1 MKIFSATL
9 TLCLLAS
16 QTTQAFALSCARDG
30 FDLASVYNKH
40 AASDQKIMFI
50 VGKFSG
56 GEPRTDQNDLPRKTK
71 NYDMKFEGS
80 SISRSSLRPLSK
92 TVRVKSTC
100 LAHWCGGIPQK
111 GVNTI
116 AAVNVTS
123 ANSFVLVSGPCASNQ
138 FAHEIDKSIKLIQA
152 CMKKGKCK

>member
-1 MKIFSATL
+1 MKIIPAGL
-9 TLCLLAS
+9 TLCLLVS
-16 QTTQAFALSCARDG
+16 QTTQAFALSCARDS

-40 AASDQKIMFI
+40 ADSDQKIMFI

-71 NYDMKFEGS
+71 IHNMKFVGS
-80 SISRSSLRPLSK
+80 SIDRTKLHPMSK
-92 TVRVKSTC
+92 TISVKSTC

-111 GVNTI
+111 SVETL
-116 AAVNVTS
+116 AAVDVTS
-123 ANSFVLVSGPCASNQ
+123 GNNPVLLSGPCASNQ
-138 FAHEIDKSIKLIQA
+138 FTHEIDKSIKLIQA